1 MSNKFGFSKLLK
13 LKKSDELYKIF
24 SNISW
29 LFLDRILRMGMGLFV
44 GIWVARYLGVKQFG
58 LLSYATA
65 FVGLFS
71 TFSDLGLSS
80 LAIRAIANKPEQK
93 DLILG
98 TIFWLKLFGGIV
110 TLLLTVGS
118 IFAFRQD
125 DSLTIGI
132 VAILASVSIFQAF
145 DTIDLW
151 FQSQVNSKY
160 IVIVKNIAFI
170 VVVISRIILIYLH
183 APLLAFAGAT
193 LTEAVLGALGM
204 IFIYRIKKYSIYLWR
219 WNLTLAKALLRE
231 SWPLIL
237 SSFTIMIYM
246 KIDQIMLGKMLNI
259 QAVGLYSS
267 ATRVSE
273 IWYFIPTA
281 IASSMAPSIY
291 ATKKD
296 KNEFLYYQKIE
307 QLLRILSFTAILI
320 ALPMLFLSGTIMTG
334 LFGGEYAAS
343 ETILAVHIWAALFS
357 VIVCTGKLNDRRSP
371 SYGKDLLKLID
382 QFNLHQQFIVLGLIS
397 RFDQIQLMR
406 RSLAVIQPSLFEGGS
421 TVVEDAR
428 TLNKTILLSDILVHR
443 EQNPPCTTYFS
454 PHSSEDLAQKIAT
467 LLPTLSPGPDLLAE
481 VQTFKQNQK
490 FSQTYA
496 QSFVGLAYKALN
508 KSTTESKYK

>member
-1 MSNKFGFSKLLK
+1 MSNKFGFSKLLN

-132 VAILASVSIFQAF
+132 VAILASVGIFQAF
-145 DTIDLW
+145 DAIDLW

-246 KIDQIMLGKMLNI
+246 KIDQIMLGEMLNI

-291 ATKKD
+291 AAKKD

-320 ALPMLFLSGTIMTG
+320 ALPMSFLSGTIMTS

-343 ETILAVHIWAALFS
+343 GPILAVHIWAAFFVFMGVGTS
-357 VIVCTGKLNDRRSP
+357 CWFIAEDLNHLALSRTSL
-371 SYGKDLLKLID
+371 GVFI
-382 QFNLHQQFIVLGLIS
+382 NIVLNFFLIPVFGGLG
-397 RFDQIQLMR
+397 
-406 RSLAVIQPSLFEGGS
+406 A
-421 TVVEDAR
+421 A
-428 TLNKTILLSDILVHR
+428 
-443 EQNPPCTTYFS
+443 
-454 PHSSEDLAQKIAT
+454 IAT
-467 LLPTLSPGPDLLAE
+467 LISQAFAAFFSHAMNPKTRII
-481 VQTFKQNQK
+481 FKIQ
-490 FSQTYA
+490 
-496 QSFVGLAYKALN
+496 LKALLIV
-508 KSTTESKYK
+508 

>member
-1 MSNKFGFSKLLK
+1 MSDNFNFSKLLN

-29 LFLDRILRMGMGLFV
+29 LLLDRILRMGMSLFV

-80 LAIRAIANKPEQK
+80 LAIRAITNKPEQK
-93 DLILG
+93 DSILG
-98 TIFWLKLFGGIV
+98 TIFWLKLFGGFV
-110 TLLLTVGS
+110 TLFLTVGS
-118 IFAFRQD
+118 IVVFRQN

-132 VAILASVSIFQAF
+132 VAILASVGIFQAF
-145 DTIDLW
+145 ETIDLW

-170 VVVISRIILIYLH
+170 VVVLSRILLIYVH
-183 APLLAFAGAT
+183 APLLVFAGAT
-193 LTEAVLGALGM
+193 LAESCLSAVGM

-219 WNLTLAKALLRE
+219 WNSTLAKALLRE

-237 SSFTIMIYM
+237 SSLTIMIYM
-246 KIDQIMLGKMLNI
+246 KIDQIMIGEMLNI

-281 IASSMAPSIY
+281 IASSIAPSIY
-291 ATKKD
+291 AAKKD

-307 QLLRILSFTAILI
+307 QLLRILSFTAIFI
-320 ALPMLFLSGTIMTG
+320 ALPMSFLSGTVMTG

-343 ETILAVHIWAALFS
+343 GPILAVHIWAALFVFMGVGTS
-357 VIVCTGKLNDRRSP
+357 CWFIAEDLNHLALSRTSL
-371 SYGKDLLKLID
+371 GVFI
-382 QFNLHQQFIVLGLIS
+382 NIVLNFFLIPAYGGLG
-397 RFDQIQLMR
+397 
-406 RSLAVIQPSLFEGGS
+406 A
-421 TVVEDAR
+421 A
-428 TLNKTILLSDILVHR
+428 
-443 EQNPPCTTYFS
+443 
-454 PHSSEDLAQKIAT
+454 IAT
-467 LLPTLSPGPDLLAE
+467 LISQAFAAFFSHSMNPKTRIIFK
-481 VQTFKQNQK
+481 VQ
-490 FSQTYA
+490 
-496 QSFVGLAYKALN
+496 LKAL
-508 KSTTESKYK
+508 SIM

>member
-1 MSNKFGFSKLLK
+1 MLNKFDLSKLLK

-29 LFLDRILRMGMGLFV
+29 LFVDRILRMGMGLFV
-44 GIWVARYLGVKQFG
+44 GVWVARYLGVKQFG

-80 LAIRAIANKPEQK
+80 LAIRAITNRPEQK

-98 TIFWLKLFGGIV
+98 TVFWLKLFGGIV
-110 TLLLTVGS
+110 TFFLTVGS

-125 DSLTIGI
+125 DSLTICI
-132 VAILASVSIFQAF
+132 VAILASVGIFQAF

-170 VVVISRIILIYLH
+170 VVVLSRILLIDVH
-183 APLLAFAGAT
+183 APLLAFASVT
-193 LTEAVLGALGM
+193 LAESCLSAVGM
-204 IFIYRIKKYSIYLWR
+204 IFIYKVKKYSFYLWR
-219 WNLTLAKALLRE
+219 WNLTLAKALLKE

-237 SSFTIMIYM
+237 SGLTIMIYM
-246 KIDQIMLGKMLNI
+246 KIDQIMLGEMLNI

-273 IWYFIPTA
+273 VWYFIPTA

-291 ATKKD
+291 TAKKD

-320 ALPMLFLSGTIMTG
+320 AIPMSFLSGTIMTG

-343 ETILAVHIWAALFS
+343 GPILAVHIWAALFVFMGIGTS
-357 VIVCTGKLNDRRSP
+357 CWFIAEGLNHLALSRT
-371 SYGKDLLKLID
+371 LLGVFI
-382 QFNLHQQFIVLGLIS
+382 NIVLNFFLIPAYGGLG
-397 RFDQIQLMR
+397 
-406 RSLAVIQPSLFEGGS
+406 A
-421 TVVEDAR
+421 A
-428 TLNKTILLSDILVHR
+428 
-443 EQNPPCTTYFS
+443 
-454 PHSSEDLAQKIAT
+454 IAT
-467 LLPTLSPGPDLLAE
+467 LISQAFAAFFSHAINPKT
-481 VQTFKQNQK
+481 QIIFKIQ
-490 FSQTYA
+490 
-496 QSFVGLAYKALN
+496 LKALLIV
-508 KSTTESKYK
+508 

>member
-1 MSNKFGFSKLLK
+1 MLSKFDLSKLLK

-24 SNISW
+24 GNISW
-29 LFLDRILRMGMGLFV
+29 LFVDRILRMGMGLFV
-44 GIWVARYLGVKQFG
+44 GVWVARYLGVKQFG
-58 LLSYATA
+58 LLNYATA

-71 TFSDLGLSS
+71 TFSDLGLSP
-80 LAIRAIANKPEQK
+80 LAIRAITNRPEQK

-118 IFAFRQD
+118 IFVFRQN
-125 DSLTIGI
+125 DSLTIEI
-132 VAILASVSIFQAF
+132 VAILASVGIFQAF

-160 IVIVKNIAFI
+160 IVIVRNIAFI
-170 VVVISRIILIYLH
+170 VVVLSRILLIYVH

-193 LTEAVLGALGM
+193 FAESCLSAVGM

-219 WNLTLAKALLRE
+219 WNSTLAKALLRE

-237 SSFTIMIYM
+237 SGITIMIYM
-246 KIDQIMLGKMLNI
+246 KIDQIMLGEMLNI

-291 ATKKD
+291 TAKKD
-296 KNEFLYYQKIE
+296 KNEFLYYRKIE

-320 ALPMLFLSGTIMTG
+320 ALPMSFLSGIIMTS
-334 LFGGEYAAS
+334 LFGNEYAAS
-343 ETILAVHIWAALFS
+343 GPILAVHIWAALFVFMGVGTS
-357 VIVCTGKLNDRRSP
+357 CWFTAEGLNHLALSRTAL
-371 SYGKDLLKLID
+371 GV
-382 QFNLHQQFIVLGLIS
+382 FVNIVLNFFLIP
-397 RFDQIQLMR
+397 
-406 RSLAVIQPSLFEGGS
+406 AYGGFG
-421 TVVEDAR
+421 A
-428 TLNKTILLSDILVHR
+428 
-443 EQNPPCTTYFS
+443 
-454 PHSSEDLAQKIAT
+454 AIAT
-467 LLPTLSPGPDLLAE
+467 LISQAFAAFFSHAMNSKT
-481 VQTFKQNQK
+481 QIIFKIQ
-490 FSQTYA
+490 
-496 QSFVGLAYKALN
+496 LKALLIV
-508 KSTTESKYK
+508 